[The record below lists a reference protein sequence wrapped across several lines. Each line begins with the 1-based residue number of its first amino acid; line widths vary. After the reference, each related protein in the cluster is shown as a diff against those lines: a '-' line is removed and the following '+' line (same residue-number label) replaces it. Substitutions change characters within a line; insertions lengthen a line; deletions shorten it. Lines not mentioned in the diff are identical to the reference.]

1 MDRLAK
7 ESEQLSTSVVHRLE
21 TGSGAVTVTALYRY
35 AEGLNLHPK
44 TLFDFPFLAESHGN
58 EPKILSGPDAAKGAF
73 KTHLPVFSL
82 KAAAGHFGQGEAVE
96 PLGWVEVLDRGPLRK
111 NMFVARAVGNSM
123 EPKIRDND
131 LLVFRAD
138 PEGTRQGKIVLAQ
151 YRGPADPDTGGS
163 FTVKLYTS
171 LKTVG
176 KGREPWFKRII
187 LKALNPEYKP
197 IELNPRRDEDFRIV
211 AEFLFTL

>member
-35 AEGLNLHPK
+35 AEALGVHPK
-44 TLFDFPFLAESHGN
+44 VLLDFPFQLENAGDELAILNSG
-58 EPKILSGPDAAKGAF
+58 EPPKGAF
-73 KTHLPVFSL
+73 KTHLPIYSL
-82 KAAAGHFGQGEAVE
+82 KAAAGHFAQGEAVE
-96 PLGWVEVLDRGPLRK
+96 PLGWIEVRDHGPLRK
-111 NMFVARAVGNSM
+111 NMFVARAVGRSM

-151 YRGPADPDTGGS
+151 YRGPSDPDTGGS

-171 LKTVG
+171 LKIG
-176 KGREPWFKRII
+176 GRGGVKNKQIV
-187 LKALNPEYKP
+187 LNP
-197 IELNPRRDEDFRIV
+197 LNPDYSPIHLSPNREEDFRIV
-211 AEFLFTL
+211 AEYLFSL

>member
-21 TGSGAVTVTALYRY
+21 SGSGAVTITALYRY
-35 AEGLNLHPK
+35 AEALNIHPK
-44 TLFDFPFLAESHGN
+44 VLLDFAVRSEDHREEPAILES
-58 EPKILSGPDAAKGAF
+58 SRGAF
-73 KTHLPVFSL
+73 KTHLPLYSL

-96 PLGWVEVLDRGPLRK
+96 PLGWVEVRDRGPLRK
-111 NMFVARAVGNSM
+111 NMFVARAVGRSM

-163 FTVKLYTS
+163 FTIKLYTS
-171 LKTVG
+171 LKEGG
-176 KGREPWFKRII
+176 KGGVKNKQIV
-187 LKALNPEYKP
+187 LNP
-197 IELNPRRDEDFRIV
+197 LNPDYSPIHLHPGREEDFRIV
-211 AEFLFTL
+211 AEYLFSL